1 MLHMA
6 AVATKERRQSQ
17 RPSVNKA
24 QQTINCT
31 HRLQAMVLF
40 LSSTTTLSLLSFIRN
55 LPVHP
60 SDVESVKARDTVITL
75 MVEERFGHTVEAT
88 IGEA

>member
-1 MLHMA
+1 
-6 AVATKERRQSQ
+6 
-17 RPSVNKA
+17 
-24 QQTINCT
+24 
-31 HRLQAMVLF
+31 MVLF